1 MFIRLTITLLIGCIL
16 AGCKSVEGVY
26 LPACAAY
33 SGDRIE
39 LNGGEFNWDKFT
51 DQVEIDEDD
60 ERIDSFPGYPRRG
73 SYEIDGN
80 TVRMTANN
88 NVSETLYLHVH
99 DGRALLLTE
108 AQHRAVESGGR
119 YDDCALTR
127 AEQ

>member
-1 MFIRLTITLLIGCIL
+1 MFIRLTITLLLGCIL

-33 SGDRIE
+33 AGDRIE
-39 LNGGEFNWDKFT
+39 LRNGEFDWDKFT
-51 DQVEIDEDD
+51 DQVDIDEKGA
-60 ERIDSFPGYPRRG
+60 RIDPFPEFPRRG
-73 SYEIDGN
+73 SYEIDGSA
-80 TVRMTANN
+80 VRMTMNN
-88 NVSETLYLHVH
+88 NVSETLYLHAY